1 MLDQTSN
8 TKLFRY
14 LLLIAL
20 GWGLVQVLAYFSTVV
35 IIFTLAAI
43 LAFLLNYPV
52 RWVQRFLPRSIAIFS
67 VFSISL
73 ILLVSFTV
81 TVGFAVISQGQ
92 ELLTQLPNLVNS
104 LISTLEQTRVFLS
117 QWDVQ
122 VDFGFVEEQLRGQAL
137 QSIGLGL
144 ATAQKFLVSL
154 IDIVLIVIVA
164 FFMLLNGDRLW
175 AFLLKIF
182 PPHLRGELTESIQKS
197 FLGFFWGRL
206 ILCVFLWISTFIVFL
221 VLGIP
226 YALVLATIVGI
237 FDLIP
242 GIGATIGVSMVALLV
257 LPQGLGT
264 VITVLVVCILLQ
276 QIQENLIMPRIMQ
289 GSLNI
294 NPVVMFFSLL
304 VGARVAGLLGVFL
317 AVPITG
323 TIISLFQL
331 GELQAEEPKVA
342 APKEG
347 DSDSYSKER
356 DS

>member
-20 GWGLVQVLAYFSTVV
+20 GWGLVQVFAYFSTVIV
-35 IIFTLAAI
+35 IFTMAAI

-52 RWVQRFLPRSIAIFS
+52 RWVERFLPRSIAVLC

-73 ILLVSFTV
+73 ILLGSFTV

-92 ELLTQLPNLVNS
+92 ELLTQLPDLVNS
-104 LISTLEQTRVFLS
+104 LISALDQTTVFLS
-117 QWDVQ
+117 QWNLQ
-122 VDFGFVEEQLRGQAL
+122 IDFSFVEEQLRGQAIE
-137 QSIGLGL
+137 SIGLGL
-144 ATAQKFLVSL
+144 ATVQKFLVSL
-154 IDIVLIVIVA
+154 IDITLITIVS

-175 AFLLKIF
+175 SFLLKIF
-182 PPHLRGELTESIQKS
+182 PPHLRSEFTESIQKS

-206 ILCVFLWISTFIVFL
+206 ILCVFFWISAFIVFL

-226 YALVLATIVGI
+226 YALVLATIAGVC
-237 FDLIP
+237 DLIP
-242 GIGATIGVSMVALLV
+242 GIGATLGVSIVALIV
-257 LPQGLGT
+257 LPQGIST

-276 QIQENLIMPRIMQ
+276 QVQENLLMPRIMQ

-323 TIISLFQL
+323 TIISLFQV
-331 GELQAEEPKVA
+331 GELQAEELKVV
-342 APKEG
+342 APEEDG
-347 DSDSYSKER
+347 SDS
-356 DS
+356 

>member
-20 GWGLVQVLAYFSTVV
+20 GWGLVQVFAYFSTVIV
-35 IIFTLAAI
+35 IFTLAAI

-52 RWVQRFLPRSIAIFS
+52 RWVQRFLPRSIAVLC

-73 ILLVSFTV
+73 ILLGSFTV
-81 TVGFAVISQGQ
+81 TIGFAVISQGR

-104 LISTLEQTRVFLS
+104 LIFALDQTTVFLS
-117 QWDVQ
+117 QWDLQ
-122 VDFGFVEEQLRGQAL
+122 VDFSFVEEQLRGQAL
-137 QSIGLGL
+137 ESIGLGL
-144 ATAQKFLVSL
+144 ATVQKFLVNLVDIIL
-154 IDIVLIVIVA
+154 ITIVS

-175 AFLLKIF
+175 SFLLKIF
-182 PPHLRGELTESIQKS
+182 PPHLRSEFTASIQRS

-206 ILCVFLWISTFIVFL
+206 ILCVFFWISAFIVFL
-221 VLGIP
+221 VLEIP
-226 YALVLATIVGI
+226 YALVLATIAGVC
-237 FDLIP
+237 DLIP
-242 GIGATIGVSMVALLV
+242 GIGATLGVSIVALIV
-257 LPQGLGT
+257 LPQGIST

-276 QIQENLIMPRIMQ
+276 QIQENLLMPRIMQ

-323 TIISLFQL
+323 TIISLFQV
-331 GELQAEEPKVA
+331 GELQAEEPKVL
-342 APKEG
+342 APEDSEG
-347 DSDSYSKER
+347 F
-356 DS
+356 

>member
-1 MLDQTSN
+1 LLDQTSN

-20 GWGLVQVLAYFSTVV
+20 GWGLVQVFAYFSTVIV
-35 IIFTLAAI
+35 IFTLAAI

-52 RWVQRFLPRSIAIFS
+52 RWVQRFLPRSIAVLC

-73 ILLVSFTV
+73 ILLGSFTV
-81 TVGFAVISQGQ
+81 TIGFAVISQGR

-104 LISTLEQTRVFLS
+104 LIFALDQTTVFLS
-117 QWDVQ
+117 QWDLQ
-122 VDFGFVEEQLRGQAL
+122 VDFSFVEEQLRGQAL
-137 QSIGLGL
+137 ESIGLGL
-144 ATAQKFLVSL
+144 ATVQKFLVNLVDIIL
-154 IDIVLIVIVA
+154 ITIVS

-175 AFLLKIF
+175 SFLLKIF
-182 PPHLRGELTESIQKS
+182 PSHLRSEFTASIQKS

-206 ILCVFLWISTFIVFL
+206 ILSVFLWISVFIVFL
-221 VLGIP
+221 VLEIP
-226 YALVLATIVGI
+226 YALVLATITGVC
-237 FDLIP
+237 DLIP
-242 GIGATIGVSMVALLV
+242 GIGATIGVSIVALIV
-257 LPQGLGT
+257 LPQGIST

-276 QIQENLIMPRIMQ
+276 QIQENLLMPRIMQ

-323 TIISLFQL
+323 TIISLFQV
-331 GELQAEEPKVA
+331 GELQAEEPKVL
-342 APKEG
+342 APEDSEG
-347 DSDSYSKER
+347 F
-356 DS
+356 

>member
-1 MLDQTSN
+1 LLDQTSN

-14 LLLIAL
+14 LLLIIL
-20 GWGLVQVLAYFSTVV
+20 GWGLAQVLAYFSTVV

-52 RWVQRFLPRSIAIFS
+52 RWVQRFLPRSIAVLC
-67 VFSISL
+67 VFFVSL
-73 ILLVSFTV
+73 ILLVSFTF

-104 LISTLEQTRVFLS
+104 LISALEQIKVFLS
-117 QWDVQ
+117 QWDLQ
-122 VDFGFVEEQLRGQAL
+122 VDFSFVEEQLRGQAL
-137 QSIGLGL
+137 ESIGLGL
-144 ATAQKFLVSL
+144 ATVQKFLVSL
-154 IDIVLIVIVA
+154 IDIILIAIVA

-182 PPHLRGELTESIQKS
+182 PPHRRSEFTESIQKS

-206 ILCVFLWISTFIVFL
+206 ILSIFFWISAFIVFL
-221 VLGIP
+221 VLQIP
-226 YALVLATIVGI
+226 YALTLATIVGV

-242 GIGATIGVSMVALLV
+242 GIGATLGVSMVALLV
-257 LPQGLGT
+257 LPQGFST

-276 QIQENLIMPRIMQ
+276 QIQENLLMPRIMQ

-323 TIISLFQL
+323 TIISLFKL
-331 GELQAEEPKVA
+331 GELQAEEPKVVQE
-342 APKEG
+342 EG
-347 DSDSYSKER
+347 ESDS
-356 DS
+356 